1 MTFDVRAWAAAACLC
16 LPGLALAATPTAPAP
31 RPTVTSR
38 AVDDAVQ
45 AVQAL
50 ARKSIQD
57 RAVPGIAIAV
67 VFDDKLVWSGGFGVR
82 DTATGVPVDA
92 DTVFQL
98 ASVSKPLA
106 STVVA
111 ELVGEGKIAWDSR
124 ISDLDPAFQMSDPW
138 ITREVTI
145 GDLFAHRSGLPDHAG
160 DLLEDLGF
168 SRAETLRRL
177 RYQKGGGAFRAS
189 YAYTNFG
196 LTEAAVAAAEP
207 YGLAWEDAS
216 QAKLYGPLG
225 MASTS
230 SRHAD
235 FLSRPDRALG
245 HVKQDGR
252 WLAKYDRDPD
262 PQSPAGGASSSVND
276 LAKWM
281 RLQLADGKFEGRQI
295 VDAAALAQTHLPQM
309 RTGASP
315 LTGAPQFYGF
325 GWNVSYDEQGRL
337 RLGHSGAFAL
347 GASTTVALVPA
358 EHLGVV
364 VLVNASPVGV
374 AEALAFSFMDQAL
387 YGRQTQDWP
396 ALFAKIFADPASLGV
411 FPGFDYSKRPAHP
424 SAARADRAY
433 AESYANDYF
442 GRVEVAERGGRLV
455 LAMGPRGTAFPLTP
469 YDRDTFTFSTTG
481 ENAVGLTGATFTLDP
496 VGKATTLTVESLNEH
511 GDGVFKR
518 EKAP

>member
-1 MTFDVRAWAAAACLC
+1 MRFHLGAWLALAWLW
-16 LPGLALAATPTAPAP
+16 LPGLTRGAEPPPPPKPTLTSEAVAA
-31 RPTVTSR
+31 
-38 AVDDAVQ
+38 AVQ
-45 AVQAL
+45 TVQSL

-67 VFDDKLVWSGGFGVR
+67 VFEDRLVWAGGFGVR
-82 DTATGVPVDA
+82 DAATGALVDA

-111 ELVGEGKIAWDSR
+111 ALVGEGRISWDSR
-124 ISDLDPAFQMSDPW
+124 ISDLDPAFEMNDPW
-138 ITREVTI
+138 ITREVTV
-145 GDLFAHRSGLPDHAG
+145 GDLFSHRSGLPDHAG

-168 SRAETLRRL
+168 SRDEVLRRL
-177 RYQKGGGAFRAS
+177 RHQKGGGAFRAS

-196 LTEAAVAAAEP
+196 LTEAAVAAVKP
-207 YGLAWEDAS
+207 YGLDWEEAS
-216 QAKLYGPLG
+216 RARLYAPLG

-235 FLSRPDRALG
+235 FLARPDRALG
-245 HVKQDGR
+245 HVKQSGR
-252 WLAKYDRDPD
+252 WVAKYDRDPD

-281 RLQLADGKFEGRQI
+281 RLQLADGTFEGRRI
-295 VDAAALAQTHLPQM
+295 VDAAALTQTHLPQM

-325 GWNVSYDEQGRL
+325 GWNVNYDEQGRL
-337 RLGHSGAFAL
+337 RLSHSGAFAL

-358 EHLGVV
+358 EKLGVV
-364 VLVNASPVGV
+364 VLANATPVGV
-374 AEALAFSFMDQAL
+374 AEALAFTFVDQAL
-387 YGRQTQDWP
+387 HGGQTQDWP

-411 FPGFDYSKRPAHP
+411 FPGFDYAKRPASP
-424 SAARADRAY
+424 SPALASRAY
-433 AESYANDYF
+433 AGTYANDYF
-442 GRVEVAERGGRLV
+442 GRAEVAERGGRLV
-455 LAMGPRGTAFPLTP
+455 LTIGPRGMAFPLTP
-469 YDRDTFTFSTTG
+469 YDRDTFTYRTTG
-481 ENAVGLTGATFTLDP
+481 ENAVGLTGATFTLGPD
-496 VGKATTLTVESLNEH
+496 GKATTLTLEALNEH

-518 EKAP
+518 EAAP